1 MPLPVAN
8 ELLTQ
13 LGPGWRNPMN
23 GLIFQVLIITGVFFA
38 GSVQADI
45 YQWTDKNGVK
55 HFTNYK
61 PPAHA
66 TILMKTKEV
75 PYDEAADRARI
86 EADRQ
91 YQLEVDRLE
100 LAKRE
105 AEIAQREAAAERK
118 VRDAERYADETMR
131 AADEYRDDSIYDR
144 WYYRSGSWGTYNYG
158 HSRYKRSYYRNH
170 TTSIYWKDR
179 RHGKHYKRK
188 FHKKSSYRDRKNYHS
203 RSYRYKKHEG
213 FKRYRPSHH
222 LRSSGRRTHGGYH
235 GNSRSSGRMGGR
247 HFGRGTFGRH
257 R

>member
-1 MPLPVAN
+1 
-8 ELLTQ
+8 
-13 LGPGWRNPMN
+13 MN
-23 GLIFQVLIITGVFFA
+23 GIIIRVVIITGIFIA
-38 GSVQADI
+38 GSALADI
-45 YQWTDKNGVK
+45 YQWTDQNGVK
-55 HFTNYK
+55 HFTNYT

-91 YQLEVDRLE
+91 YQLELDRLE
-100 LAKRE
+100 LARRE
-105 AEIAQREAAAERK
+105 AEIDQREAAAERK

-131 AADEYRDDSIYDR
+131 AADEYLDDSIYDR
-144 WYYRSGSWGTYNYG
+144 WYYRSGSRGTYHSG
-158 HSRYKRSYYRNH
+158 HSRHNRYYYRNR

-179 RHGKHYKRK
+179 HQVGHHERK
-188 FHKKSSYRDRKNYHS
+188 YHKKSSYRYRKNYHS
-203 RSYRYKKHEG
+203 QSYRHKTHTG

-235 GNSRSSGRMGGR
+235 GNSRSSGRMGGSY
-247 HFGRGTFGRH
+247 FGRGSFGRH